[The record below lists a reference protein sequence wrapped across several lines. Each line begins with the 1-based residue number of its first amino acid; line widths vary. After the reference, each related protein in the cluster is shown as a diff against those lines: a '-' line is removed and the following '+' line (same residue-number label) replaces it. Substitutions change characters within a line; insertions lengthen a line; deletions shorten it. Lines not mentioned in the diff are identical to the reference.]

1 MGQTDEDGR
10 QCRRAKPRR
19 GTLTSST
26 NPRGESCLAL
36 PCRGARTRSWTS
48 STGGRGSEED
58 AFCSQ
63 SSVRTMW
70 PRAHGGARR
79 WEPADRTEAPATA
92 ASKMQNVAAETTD
105 GERVAVFKRWWT
117 GGHGGGEQSR
127 AEQGAWSGGR
137 DGRTVFRLPSGLEV
151 LRIVD
156 SKDCGP
162 DSIRRLAAGA
172 PSGPR
177 GGPTV

>member
-1 MGQTDEDGR
+1 MVVVNA
-10 QCRRAKPRR
+10 RRAKPRR
-19 GTLTSST
+19 ARNSNKL
-26 NPRGESCLAL
+26 NERARREL

-48 STGGRGSEED
+48 STGVRGSEED

-127 AEQGAWSGGR
+127 AGGMVGR
-137 DGRTVFRLPSGLEV
+137 EGRTDGISF
-151 LRIVD
+151 
-156 SKDCGP
+156 
-162 DSIRRLAAGA
+162 
-172 PSGPR
+172 
-177 GGPTV
+177 TVRP